1 MSENREKRC
10 SQIEKSMHLM
20 KIFMCFLFQSR
31 DKLISQN
38 FIKYLDMT
46 EPVRNSSF
54 SIEDSILIKD
64 FSQESLSKIK
74 DEMRQ
79 LLKNPKRNN
88 NLVSKTLEKISLLL
102 VDEKREIRKKTVN
115 FFEDL
120 DPERFKLHTTEGNI
134 IALLP
139 ECLKLKVLKELLKK
153 VQVPNRDNKYKIFG
167 IFWLGI
173 LVYKP
178 AFPFLIHSLSDS
190 NKSIV
195 RSAIV
200 ALGIFGD
207 TNAIDH
213 LTPFLYETKY
223 IQIRNKAIESIGS
236 LGNDGLSALI
246 HQLFLKGDVNP
257 PFLESHIMTFGGRI
271 MNFLSMELENEMD
284 SHRKKLLMEFLRKVS
299 EQYQV
304 EISQN
309 FKILL

>member
-1 MSENREKRC
+1 
-10 SQIEKSMHLM
+10 
-20 KIFMCFLFQSR
+20 
-31 DKLISQN
+31 
-38 FIKYLDMT
+38 MT
-46 EPVRNSSF
+46 DPLRNSSF

-64 FSQESLSKIK
+64 FSQEIK

-79 LLKNPKRNN
+79 LLKNPKRKNN
-88 NLVSKTLEKISLLL
+88 SVAEPLEKIALLL
-102 VDEKREIRKKTVN
+102 VDEDKQIRNITVN

-120 DPERFKLHTTEGNI
+120 DPELFRMHTTEGNI

-139 ECLKLKVLKELLKK
+139 ETLKLKVLEELLSK
-153 VQVPNRDNKYKIFG
+153 VKDSRRNIPYKIFG

-178 AFPFLIHSLSDS
+178 AFPFLIRTLSHS
-190 NKSIV
+190 NGRV
-195 RSAIV
+195 ARSAIV

-207 TNAIDH
+207 TDAIEH
-213 LTPFLYETKY
+213 LTQFFNTAGELRK
-223 IQIRNKAIESIGS
+223 KAIESIGS
-236 LGNDGLSALI
+236 LGNDGLQALI
-246 HQLFLKGDVNP
+246 HQLFLKRDFNP

-271 MNFLSMELENEMD
+271 MNFLSMEIEKE
-284 SHRKKLLMEFLRKVS
+284 SKPGRKKHLIGFLRKVS

>member
-1 MSENREKRC
+1 
-10 SQIEKSMHLM
+10 
-20 KIFMCFLFQSR
+20 
-31 DKLISQN
+31 
-38 FIKYLDMT
+38 MT
-46 EPVRNSSF
+46 EIFRNSSF

-79 LLKNPKRNN
+79 LLKNTKRNN
-88 NLVSKTLEKISLLL
+88 HSVAKTLEKIALLL
-102 VDEKREIRKKTVN
+102 VDENREIRKKTVI

-120 DPERFKLHTTEGNI
+120 DHERFKLHTTEGNI

-139 ECLKLKVLKELLKK
+139 EYLKLKVLEELLNK
-153 VQVPNRDNKYKIFG
+153 VPNGDKKYKIFG

-178 AFPFLIHSLSDS
+178 AFPFLIQTLSDP

-200 ALGIFGD
+200 ALGIFGN
-207 TNAIDH
+207 TNAIEN
-213 LTPFLYETKY
+213 LTPFLYETKS

-236 LGNDGLSALI
+236 LGNDGLQALI

-257 PFLESHIMTFGGRI
+257 PFLETHIMTFGGRI
-271 MNFLSMELENEMD
+271 MNFLSMEIENE
-284 SHRKKLLMEFLRKVS
+284 SNHHRKKLLMGFLRKVS
-299 EQYQV
+299 EHYQV

>member
-1 MSENREKRC
+1 
-10 SQIEKSMHLM
+10 
-20 KIFMCFLFQSR
+20 
-31 DKLISQN
+31 
-38 FIKYLDMT
+38 MT
-46 EPVRNSSF
+46 EPFRNSSF
-54 SIEDSILIKD
+54 SIEDSILNKD
-64 FSQESLSKIK
+64 FSQESFSKIK

-79 LLKNPKRNN
+79 LIKNPKRNN
-88 NLVSKTLEKISLLL
+88 YSVSKTLEEIALLL
-102 VDEKREIRKKTVN
+102 VNENREIRKETVN
-115 FFEDL
+115 FFENL

-139 ECLKLKVLKELLKK
+139 EYLKLKVLEELLNK
-153 VQVPNRDNKYKIFG
+153 VQIPDGDIKYKIFG

-178 AFPFLIHSLSDS
+178 AFSYLIQCLSYT
-190 NKSIV
+190 NKRVV

-207 TNAIDH
+207 TNAIEY
-213 LTPFLYETKY
+213 LTPFLYEIKN
-223 IQIRNKAIESIGS
+223 IQIRNKAIESIGTF
-236 LGNDGLSALI
+236 GNDGLSALI
-246 HQLFLKGDVNP
+246 HQLFLKGNVNA

-271 MNFLSMELENEMD
+271 MNFLSMEIENEFD
-284 SHRKKLLMEFLRKVS
+284 HRRKKLLIGFLRKVS

>member
-1 MSENREKRC
+1 
-10 SQIEKSMHLM
+10 
-20 KIFMCFLFQSR
+20 
-31 DKLISQN
+31 
-38 FIKYLDMT
+38 MT
-46 EPVRNSSF
+46 ELFRNSSF

-64 FSQESLSKIK
+64 FSQESFSK
-74 DEMRQ
+74 MRQ
-79 LLKNPKRNN
+79 LLKNQKINN
-88 NLVSKTLEKISLLL
+88 HSVAKTLEKIALLL
-102 VDEKREIRKKTVN
+102 VDENRKIRKKTVI
-115 FFEDL
+115 FFEGL
-120 DPERFKLHTTEGNI
+120 DRERFKLHTTEGNI

-139 ECLKLKVLKELLKK
+139 EYLKLKVLEELLNK
-153 VQVPNRDNKYKIFG
+153 VQVPNGDKRYKIFG

-178 AFPFLIHSLSDS
+178 SFPFLIHSLSDP
-190 NKSIV
+190 NKEVV

-207 TNAIDH
+207 TNAIDN
-213 LTPFLYETKY
+213 LIPFLYETKR

-257 PFLESHIMTFGGRI
+257 PFLETHIMTFGGRI
-271 MNFLSMELENEMD
+271 MNFLSMEIENE
-284 SHRKKLLMEFLRKVS
+284 SKPHRKKLLMGFLRKVN

-304 EISQN
+304 KISQN

>member
-1 MSENREKRC
+1 
-10 SQIEKSMHLM
+10 
-20 KIFMCFLFQSR
+20 
-31 DKLISQN
+31 
-38 FIKYLDMT
+38 MT
-46 EPVRNSSF
+46 ELFRNSSF

-64 FSQESLSKIK
+64 FSQENFPKIK

-79 LLKNPKRNN
+79 LLKNPMRNN
-88 NLVSKTLEKISLLL
+88 NLVSKTLEKIALLL
-102 VDEKREIRKKTVN
+102 VDENREIRKKTVN

-139 ECLKLKVLKELLKK
+139 EYLKLKVLKELLKK
-153 VQVPNRDNKYKIFG
+153 VQVPNGENKYKIFG

-178 AFPFLIHSLSDS
+178 AFSFLIQCLSHP
-190 NKSIV
+190 NKRVV

-207 TNAIDH
+207 TDVIEY

-223 IQIRNKAIESIGS
+223 VQIRNKAIESIGS
-236 LGNDGLSALI
+236 LGNDGLQALI

-257 PFLESHIMTFGGRI
+257 PFLEPHIMTFGGRI
-271 MNFLSMELENEMD
+271 MNFLSMEIENELE
-284 SHRKKLLMEFLRKVS
+284 SHRKKLLMGFLRKVN

>member
-1 MSENREKRC
+1 
-10 SQIEKSMHLM
+10 
-20 KIFMCFLFQSR
+20 
-31 DKLISQN
+31 
-38 FIKYLDMT
+38 MT
-46 EPVRNSSF
+46 DPLRNSSF

-64 FSQESLSKIK
+64 FSQEIK

-79 LLKNPKRNN
+79 LLKNPKRKNN
-88 NLVSKTLEKISLLL
+88 SVAEQLEKIALLL
-102 VDEKREIRKKTVN
+102 VDEDKQIRNITVN

-120 DPERFKLHTTEGNI
+120 DPELFRMHTTEGNI

-139 ECLKLKVLKELLKK
+139 ENLKLKVLEELLNK
-153 VQVPNRDNKYKIFG
+153 VKDPKINIAYKIFG

-178 AFPFLIHSLSDS
+178 AFPFLIGTLFHS
-190 NKSIV
+190 NARVV

-207 TNAIDH
+207 TDAIED
-213 LTPFLYETKY
+213 LTRFLYIGGELGS
-223 IQIRNKAIESIGS
+223 KAIESIGS
-236 LGNDGLSALI
+236 LGNDGLQALI
-246 HQLFLKGDVNP
+246 HQLFLKRDVNP
-257 PFLESHIMTFGGRI
+257 HFLESHIMTFGGRI
-271 MNFLSMELENEMD
+271 MNFLSMEIEKE
-284 SHRKKLLMEFLRKVS
+284 SKPHRKKLLIGFLRKVS

>member
-31 DKLISQN
+31 DKLISPN
-38 FIKYLDMT
+38 FIKLLDMT
-46 EPVRNSSF
+46 ELFRNSSF
-54 SIEDSILIKD
+54 SIEESILNRD
-64 FSQESLSKIK
+64 FSQLSIHKIK
-74 DEMRQ
+74 DEMRE
-79 LLKNPKRNN
+79 LLKNPKGNN
-88 NLVSKTLEKISLLL
+88 FSVSKTLEKIALLL
-102 VDEKREIRKKTVN
+102 VDENRGIRKKAVN

-120 DPERFKLHTTEGNI
+120 DHERFKLHTSEGNI
-134 IALLP
+134 VALLP
-139 ECLKLKVLKELLKK
+139 EYLKLKVLEELLNKLK
-153 VQVPNRDNKYKIFG
+153 VPNGDRKYKIFG

-178 AFPFLIHSLSDS
+178 GFPFLIHSLSDP
-190 NKSIV
+190 NKDIV

-207 TNAIDH
+207 TNAIDY
-213 LTPFLYETKY
+213 LIPFLYETKY

>member
-1 MSENREKRC
+1 
-10 SQIEKSMHLM
+10 
-20 KIFMCFLFQSR
+20 
-31 DKLISQN
+31 
-38 FIKYLDMT
+38 MT
-46 EPVRNSSF
+46 EIFRNSSF
-54 SIEDSILIKD
+54 SIENSILIKD

-79 LLKNPKRNN
+79 LLKNPMRKNDS
-88 NLVSKTLEKISLLL
+88 VEKTLEKIALLL
-102 VDEKREIRKKTVN
+102 VDKNKEISKKTVK
-115 FFEDL
+115 FFEEL

-139 ECLKLKVLKELLKK
+139 EKLKLKVLEELLRK
-153 VQVPNRDNKYKIFG
+153 VRDCRYGENKYKIFG

-178 AFPFLIHSLSDS
+178 AFPFLIQNLSHS
-190 NKSIV
+190 NNHVV

-207 TNAIDH
+207 TNAIEY
-213 LTPFLYETKY
+213 LSPFLYKAGEL
-223 IQIRNKAIESIGS
+223 RNKAIESIGS
-236 LGNDGLSALI
+236 LGNDGLQALI
-246 HQLFLKGDVNP
+246 KNLFLKGDVNP
-257 PFLESHIMTFGGRI
+257 PYLETHIMTFGGRV
-271 MNFLSMELENEMD
+271 MNFLSMEIENE
-284 SHRKKLLMEFLRKVS
+284 SKHHRKKLLMGFLRKVS